1 MRRLVDNPV
10 QRYAWG
16 SLDAIPRLLGE
27 EPDGRP
33 QAEMWL
39 GAHERGA
46 SRLLGPD
53 GSESL
58 LDVVRAHP
66 LTELGQE
73 WAGDARMPFLAKVI
87 ATAAPLSLQVHP
99 DAERAK
105 RWFAHEEALGLGRD
119 VDKRCCPDEVAK
131 VEMVWALSE
140 FRALCGFRPAEE
152 SVRWLS
158 ALDVAALEP
167 TVEALRRDGPDALR
181 AEVARLLRI
190 EAPHEV
196 VTAVRA
202 RAGMLQHDRR
212 WAASARVATDL
223 ATRYPGDP
231 AVPLALLLRP
241 LVLAPGEA
249 MFVRTG
255 QPHCYLSGAAFE
267 VQANS
272 DNILRAGLTA
282 KHVDVDLL
290 LESLATSADGVAAI
304 VGVTR
309 GEEQVFAPD
318 TRRFALGVIR
328 TASGRDPLEH
338 VPGPQVFLCVDGA
351 FGLDDGTG
359 GVTLRAGEAAYVPAA
374 SGSVRASGDGTLLRV
389 TTGRADRDATATS
402 SPTTDSPTTHSPTTE
417 SGGTSR

>member
-16 SLDAIPRLLGE
+16 SLDAIPRLLGVQ
-27 EPDGRP
+27 PDGRP
-33 QAEMWL
+33 QAELWL
-39 GAHERGA
+39 GAHERAA

-53 GSESL
+53 GPVSL

-66 LTELGQE
+66 LAELGQE
-73 WAGDARMPFLAKVI
+73 WAGEARMPFLAKVI

-99 DAERAK
+99 DAEQAR
-105 RWFAHEEALGLGRD
+105 RLFAHEESLGLGRD
-119 VDKRCCPDEVAK
+119 GDKRCCPDEVAK
-131 VEMVWALSE
+131 AEMVWALSE

-152 SVRWLS
+152 SVQWLT

-167 TVEALRRDGPDALR
+167 TAEALRRDGPDALR

-190 EAPHEV
+190 GSPHEV
-196 VTAVRA
+196 VAAVRA

-212 WAASARVATDL
+212 WASSARVATEL
-223 ATRYPGDP
+223 AARYPDDP
-231 AVPLALLLRP
+231 AVPMALLLRP

-272 DNILRAGLTA
+272 DNILRAGLTG

-290 LESLATSADGVAAI
+290 LEALATSGDGVAAI
-304 VGVTR
+304 DGVTR

-318 TRRFALGVIR
+318 TRRFALGVVR
-328 TASGRDPLEH
+328 TASGREPLEH
-338 VPGPQVFLCVDGA
+338 VPGPQVFLCVDGG

-359 GVTLRAGEAAYVPAA
+359 EVTLRPGEAAYVPADSA
-374 SGSVRASGDGTLLRV
+374 GVRARGGGTLLRV
-389 TTGRADRDATATS
+389 TTGRSENR
-402 SPTTDSPTTHSPTTE
+402 E
-417 SGGTSR
+417 ERR

>member
-16 SLDAIPRLLGE
+16 SLDAIPRLLGV

-33 QAEMWL
+33 QAELWL
-39 GAHERGA
+39 GAHERAA
-46 SRLLGPD
+46 SRLSGPD
-53 GSESL
+53 GPVSL
-58 LDVVRAHP
+58 LDVVRADP
-66 LTELGQE
+66 DAELGAE
-73 WAGDARMPFLAKVI
+73 WAAEGRMPFLAKVV

-99 DAERAK
+99 DAERAR

-140 FRALCGFRPAEE
+140 FRALCGFRAVGQ
-152 SVRWLS
+152 SVRWLET
-158 ALDVAALEP
+158 LDVTALGP
-167 TVEALRRDGPDALR
+167 TAEALRRDGPDALR

-202 RAGMLQHDRR
+202 RAAMLQHDRR
-212 WAASARVATDL
+212 WTTSARVATDL
-223 ATRYPGDP
+223 ATRFPDDP
-231 AVPLALLLRP
+231 AVLMALLLRP

-272 DNILRAGLTA
+272 DNIVRAGLTS

-290 LESLATSADGVAAI
+290 LEALATSGDGVAAI
-304 VGVTR
+304 AGVTR
-309 GEEQVFAPD
+309 GEEEVFAPD
-318 TRRFALGVIR
+318 TRRFALGVVHD
-328 TASGRDPLEH
+328 ADGREPLQH
-338 VPGPQVFLCVDGA
+338 VPGPQVFLCVDGG
-351 FGLDDGTG
+351 FGLDDGTAAL
-359 GVTLRAGEAAYVPAA
+359 TLHAGEAAFVPAGSA
-374 SGSVRASGDGTLLRV
+374 RVRVSGGGTLLRV
-389 TTGRADRDATATS
+389 TTGRAHGARAAS
-402 SPTTDSPTTHSPTTE
+402 DSPDVD
-417 SGGTSR
+417 SGGGNR